1 MPRRRSFE
9 RLRKQLIAKLERL
22 LADLAAGLAESQS
35 GELYRAMD
43 SPEMAAQ
50 SSDNAMVFRIVEME
64 SEELEEIEEALRRI
78 ESGTYGKC
86 EACGKAIGKNRL
98 EAIPSA
104 SLCIDCKAAAE
115 AGELDFGHIHGGD
128 WEMVAEFEH
137 ASSRGTQVA
146 LDRGAKVS

>member
-1 MPRRRSFE
+1 MPRKRSYE
-9 RLRKQLIAKLERL
+9 KLRNQLVAKREQL
-22 LADLAAGLAESQS
+22 LTDLAAGLAESQS
-35 GELYRAMD
+35 GEVYRAMD

-50 SSDNAMVFRIVEME
+50 STDSAMVFQIVEME

-78 ESGTYGKC
+78 ESGAYGKC
-86 EACGKAIGKNRL
+86 EACGKAIGRNRL

-115 AGELDFGHIHGGD
+115 AGELDLGD
-128 WEMVAEFEH
+128 GNAIDWGMVDEYEH
-137 ASSRGTQVA
+137 ATSRGVEVA